1 MQPSNQTQ
9 VAVVVLNWNGASDT
23 LNCLT
28 SLSKI
33 KRDDFSIQIIIIDNG
48 SDVDPTP
55 EIQASFPKT
64 KTIRLFTNIGF
75 AAGCNVGIKEALA
88 CRADYILFLNN
99 DTEVEPDFLRPLIA
113 AVQNNARIGL
123 ACSLIKT
130 MNGAIEFAG
139 ATVNFA
145 TGSFKTIRQLK
156 GHSSPAATDYATG
169 CSMLVSVHTLKAIGT
184 FDENLFSYFEDTDL
198 SLRAQRAGLQTVLV
212 PESVV
217 RHKGAAS
224 TRRGLTKG
232 TTSPLKH
239 YLVTR
244 NRLLLVRRYGSFWAK
259 ACFILIIQP
268 LITFYYLAGFTVR
281 RRPAKAREFLRG
293 LFDGLFKE
301 SLDAAFDTPRSPFRQ
316 Q

>member
-1 MQPSNQTQ
+1 MKRVT
-9 VAVVVLNWNGASDT
+9 AVVLNWNGTSDT

-33 KRDDFSIQIIIIDNG
+33 KRNDFSVQIIIIDNG

-55 EIQASFPKT
+55 EIQALFPET
-64 KTIRLFTNIGF
+64 RTIRLFRNIGF

-99 DTEVEPDFLRPLIA
+99 DTEVESDFLQPLIA
-113 AVQNNARIGL
+113 TLRDNSRIAL

-130 MNGAIEFAG
+130 VNGAIEFAG
-139 ATVNFA
+139 ATINFA
-145 TGSFKTIRQLK
+145 TGSFKPVRQLRRR
-156 GHSSPAATDYATG
+156 SSVVPTDYATG
-169 CSMLVSVHTLKAIGT
+169 CSMLVSVHTLKAIGP

-198 SLRAQRAGLQTVLV
+198 SLRAQRAGFQTVLV

-224 TRRGLTKG
+224 TRRGLTEG

-239 YLVTR
+239 YLVAR

-259 ACFILIIQP
+259 ACFLLVVQP
-268 LITFYYLAGFTVR
+268 VITFYYLAGFTVR
-281 RRPAKAREFLRG
+281 RRPAKAREFLHG
-293 LFDGLFKE
+293 LYDGLFTRNPNPG
-301 SLDAAFDTPRSPFRQ
+301 FDTPN
-316 Q
+316 